1 MQIGLLGESGRTAI
15 CAAFPGSI
23 LFQIAPQDR
32 ELAVSIILGFLK
44 GVQED
49 GDLEAAAMLEAAL
62 AEIGG
67 GEYSPLETDQLGTEV
82 FDIDV
87 RVLSGSGDMELRGA
101 DVGTVIFLF
110 DPIESDLAVDVLEGA
125 LASDVFCGARA
136 ERIRAFIKS
145 IEANH
150 PMSISRSIENHEAS
164 RETSGAS
171 FFIPSIF
178 TQERFE
184 PYQGYMDVP

>member
-1 MQIGLLGESGRTAI
+1 
-15 CAAFPGSI
+15 
-23 LFQIAPQDR
+23 
-32 ELAVSIILGFLK
+32 LGFLE
-44 GVQED
+44 GVQEED
-49 GDLEAAAMLEAAL
+49 GDPEAVVMLEAAL

-67 GEYSPLETDQLGTEV
+67 GEYSPLETDQLETEV

-110 DPIESDLAVDVLEGA
+110 DPIESDLAVDVLGKAPSLRTSSAAPEPNAFVRSLNRSKGI
-125 LASDVFCGARA
+125 
-136 ERIRAFIKS
+136 IRC
-145 IEANH
+145 
-150 PMSISRSIENHEAS
+150 RSIENREAS

-171 FFIPSIF
+171 FFMPSIF

-184 PYQGYMDVP
+184 SYQGYMDVP